1 MGGTDKRETSTFSF
15 YLFLAALGFLC
26 YTWIFSSCG
35 ARTSHCCGFSC
46 GARALESTGSVV
58 VVPRLSYPM
67 ACGSFPGPET
77 KSIFPV
83 LAGGFLS
90 TGPPVKS

>member
-1 MGGTDKRETSTFSF
+1 MENKKWEGQIREKRQ
-15 YLFLAALGFLC
+15 LFLFIYFRLHWVFFA
-26 YTWIFSSCG
+26 T
-35 ARTSHCCGFSC
+35 RGFS
-46 GARALESTGSVV
+46 LV
-58 VVPRLSYPM
+58 VVPRLSYPV

-90 TGPPVKS
+90 TGPPMKS